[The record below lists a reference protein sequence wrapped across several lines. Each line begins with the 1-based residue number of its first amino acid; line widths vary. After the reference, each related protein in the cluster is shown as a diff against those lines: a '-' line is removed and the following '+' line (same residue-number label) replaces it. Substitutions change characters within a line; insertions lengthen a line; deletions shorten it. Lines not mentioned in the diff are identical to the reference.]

1 MATLTIKHFDAL
13 TYVKKAKELGAS
25 EELAELQARQIEQAI
40 DIAVATIK
48 DDIAL
53 NELVTKNDLEK
64 VKLELQKEIEMV
76 RKEIAQSSNKIIFWV
91 VGFILASGLLQ
102 HFFK

>member
-1 MATLTIKHFDAL
+1 MTTITTKHFDSL
-13 TYVKKAKELGAS
+13 NYVKQAKKLGTS

-48 DDIAL
+48 DEMKLHD
-53 NELVTKNDLEK
+53 LVTKKDLETTK
-64 VKLELQKEIEMV
+64 NQ
-76 RKEIAQSSNKIIFWV
+76 IIIWV
-91 VGFILASGLLQ
+91 GGLLFASGLIQ

>member
-1 MATLTIKHFDAL
+1 MTTITTKHFDSL
-13 TYVKKAKELGAS
+13 NYVKQAKKLGTS

-48 DDIAL
+48 DEMELHNLATKKDIS
-53 NELVTKNDLEK
+53 N
-64 VKLELQKEIEMV
+64 LELKIE
-76 RKEIAQSSNKIIFWV
+76 QSKNQIIIWV
-91 VGFILASGLLQ
+91 GGLLFASGLIQ

>member
-1 MATLTIKHFDAL
+1 MTTITTKHFDSL
-13 TYVKKAKELGAS
+13 NYVKQAKKLGTS

-48 DDIAL
+48 DEIAL
-53 NELVTKNDLEK
+53 KDLATKKDLETTKN
-64 VKLELQKEIEMV
+64 Q
-76 RKEIAQSSNKIIFWV
+76 IIIWV
-91 VGFILASGLLQ
+91 GGLLFASGLIQ